1 MIIEYLH
8 PYTRRGK
15 RMGSDDAK
23 YGTGEFVKIDKKT
36 NIVLKNILGDTWKI
50 LDHWV
55 RWDRTEYY
63 NIIKQTDK
71 L

>member
-1 MIIEYLH
+1 
-8 PYTRRGK
+8 
-15 RMGSDDAK
+15 MGSDDAK